1 MIRLMRRLIV
11 PLVLVASL
19 AHADA
24 AGDAKK
30 FYEAGTKA
38 FDAGH
43 FREAAGEYER
53 AFAAQPLA
61 AFSYDVASAYDKAG
75 ASDEALAA
83 YKRYLA
89 LPTHDVKDEPAVRA
103 RIDVLEKS
111 KPAPTPVAPVAPP
124 TPKRPVFPYV
134 EPTTRHSF
142 PTNMN
147 IGDKDYAL
155 LGAGSMSKTYAM
167 ALYVEDEPARAQFVR
182 LAAQA
187 GGTDHASLFRNDQAP
202 QFVVLGDFGKH
213 AVFYFEKAMTIAKL
227 RELYRDALAEDTKS
241 SATPELRRDAEAF
254 LALFDRDMKPG
265 DELHLHTDS
274 DGEIFVHVG
283 KGFTRTGPRN
293 QRIVHD
299 LWTAWLG
306 PKPIA
311 NDLKSH
317 LLDRMDSLAR

>member
-1 MIRLMRRLIV
+1 MIGLMRRLIL
-11 PLVLVASL
+11 PLLLLATL

-24 AGDAKK
+24 ATDAGKK

-38 FDAGH
+38 FEAGR
-43 FREAAGEYER
+43 FREAATEYER
-53 AFAAQPLA
+53 AFAAQPLP
-61 AFSYDVASAYDKAG
+61 AFIYDVASAYDKAG

-83 YKRYLA
+83 YRRYLA
-89 LPTHDVKDEPAVRA
+89 LPGHDVKDEPAVRA
-103 RIDVLEKS
+103 RVEVLEKA
-111 KPAPTPVAPVAPP
+111 KPAPAVASPA
-124 TPKRPVFPYV
+124 PKRAVFPYV
-134 EPTTRHSF
+134 EPVTRHSF
-142 PTNMN
+142 PTSMN

-155 LGAGSMSKTYAM
+155 LGAGSMAKTYAM
-167 ALYVEDEPARAQFVR
+167 ALYVEDEPARTQFVR

-213 AVFYFEKAMTIAKL
+213 AVFYFDKAMTVQKL
-227 RELYRDALAEDTKS
+227 RELYRDALAEDTRA

-265 DELHLHTDS
+265 DELHLHSDA